1 MANQPENEKQ
11 QNEIPMQYDIV
22 DLSDEELDQV
32 AGGSIQQ
39 FLVNTE
45 QTIGLEL
52 AQLSKTAFN
61 NLHAF
66 GQAVSKELTS
76 IEHTISNDLHAFG
89 NTTSKDLNQAKET
102 LLKGIKK
109 F

>member
-1 MANQPENEKQ
+1 
-11 QNEIPMQYDIV
+11 MQYDIV

-32 AGGSIQQ
+32 AGGSITQ
-39 FLVNTE
+39 FLMNTE
-45 QTIGLEL
+45 QTIGHEL

-61 NLHAF
+61 GLNAIS
-66 GQAVSKELTS
+66 QATFKELTS
-76 IEHTISNDLHAFG
+76 IEHTISNDLHALG
-89 NTTSKDLNQAKET
+89 NTTGKNLNQAKET